1 MEKSSET
8 FPLKIMQKNTVLD
21 PNFVE
26 KFGRIFKQSRTYKH
40 IVDPDTGKHI
50 IAKFASFKDKVYFI
64 DMWGTKM
71 YEQELPKEKQN
82 EDLKPSD
89 LFPIYDCVIKKPGKE
104 LNDEFK
110 EKKINPFGGFG
121 VSKKKKY
128 DVFMTEMIVESGQKK
143 EDVVQCYADFINK
156 SLNIENDDLRR
167 RMGFHK
173 EYQNFLL
180 IKINWMSKER
190 FNKEFSKEE
199 KIVNENGE
207 EELTMAKIL
216 KNAKAPYLAYYEE
229 KK

>member
-1 MEKSSET
+1 MEKSSQI
-8 FPLKIMQKNTVLD
+8 FPIKVMQKNTILD
-21 PNFVE
+21 PKFVE

-40 IVDPDTGKHI
+40 IVDPDTGKNI

-64 DMWGTKM
+64 DMFGTKM
-71 YEQELPKEKQN
+71 YEQELPKEKQDEN
-82 EDLKPSD
+82 LKPYD
-89 LFPIYDCVIKKPGKE
+89 LFPVYDSVVKKLGKD

-110 EKKINPFGGFG
+110 EKGINPYGGFG

-128 DVFMTEMIVESGQKK
+128 DILMTEMIVENGQKK
-143 EDVVQCYADFINK
+143 EDVVKCYADFINK

-173 EYQNFLL
+173 EYQHFLL

-190 FNKEFSKEE
+190 YNKEFCKEE
-199 KIVNENGE
+199 KIINEKGE
-207 EELTMAKIL
+207 EELTMARIL
-216 KNAKAPYLAYYEE
+216 KEAKAPYLAYYEE